1 MKRIVTCLLSIL
13 LLLSANVLAEDNNSS
28 LKPRLVVMTDIGDCD
43 VEPDDMESAIR
54 LMAYADMFE
63 IEAIMTTVGWNC
75 DPYPEEWAQYL
86 DKVVEAYGKD
96 VHNLMARSRQK
107 EFLSLDKENGKQPIG
122 YWPSMEYV
130 KSRCMAGSHKAGI
143 GVIGKDNDTEGS
155 EFLIKLADEDDD
167 RPIWVATWGSGN
179 TLAQAIWKVQ
189 QTRTPKQLK
198 AFLNKFR
205 VYTITDQDMV
215 YAMRM
220 NRAYSSHQWMR
231 REFKDDLKFI
241 WDEGTWQLQCELG
254 KQEWKRHQEMIQG
267 HGELGKIYPSYKWG
281 VEGDT
286 PSFLYIMP
294 NGLNDPEDPTQAGW
308 AGCHKFGMCADS
320 ITYAWT
326 SWQEPQKSITEG
338 YKRRFYPAELNDF
351 CARMQWAKESR
362 GNTNPRILINNQF
375 SLAPIRMRVKA
386 GDKAVF
392 SALAFDAE
400 GDSWTINWWVQPE
413 ASTYQGEVNINHSPM
428 DAATGFIASVDVPKD
443 AKGKT
448 IHVVCEVKDNGE
460 IPLTSYARVIL
471 DVK

>member
-86 DKVVEAYGKD
+86 DKVEAIMTTVGWNCDPYPEEWAQYLDKVVEAYGKD
-96 VHNLMARSRQK
+96 VHNLMVRSRQK

-143 GVIGKDNDTEGS
+143 GVIGKDNDSEGS
-155 EFLIKLADEDDD
+155 EFLIKLADEDDE

-205 VYTITDQDMV
+205 VV
-215 YAMRM
+215 
-220 NRAYSSHQWMR
+220 
-231 REFKDDLKFI
+231 
-241 WDEGTWQLQCELG
+241 
-254 KQEWKRHQEMIQG
+254 
-267 HGELGKIYPSYKWG
+267 
-281 VEGDT
+281 
-286 PSFLYIMP
+286 
-294 NGLNDPEDPTQAGW
+294 
-308 AGCHKFGMCADS
+308 S
-320 ITYAWT
+320 I
-326 SWQEPQKSITEG
+326 P
-338 YKRRFYPAELNDF
+338 
-351 CARMQWAKESR
+351 
-362 GNTNPRILINNQF
+362 
-375 SLAPIRMRVKA
+375 
-386 GDKAVF
+386 
-392 SALAFDAE
+392 
-400 GDSWTINWWVQPE
+400 
-413 ASTYQGEVNINHSPM
+413 
-428 DAATGFIASVDVPKD
+428 
-443 AKGKT
+443 
-448 IHVVCEVKDNGE
+448 
-460 IPLTSYARVIL
+460 
-471 DVK
+471 

>member
-1 MKRIVTCLLSIL
+1 MKRIVTCLLSAL
-13 LLLSANVLAEDNNSS
+13 LCLSVNASDKGGIQP

-86 DKVVEAYGKD
+86 DKVVKAYGKD
-96 VHNLMARSRQK
+96 VHKLMLRSKQK
-107 EFLSLDKENGKQPIG
+107 TFLSLDKENGKQTIG
-122 YWPSMEYV
+122 YWPSMEYI

-143 GVIGKDNDTEGS
+143 EVIGEDNDTEGS

-179 TLAQAIWKVQ
+179 TLARAIWKVK
-189 QTRTPKQLK
+189 QTRTPEQLK
-198 AFLNKFR
+198 AFLHKFR

-220 NRAYSSHQWMR
+220 NRAYSSHMWMR
-231 REFKDDLKFI
+231 REFRDDLKFI

-254 KQEWKRHQEMIQG
+254 KQEWKKHQEMIQG
-267 HGELGKIYPSYKWG
+267 HGELGKIYPNYKWG

-294 NGLNDPEDPTQAGW
+294 NGLNDPEDPTQTGW
-308 AGCHKFGMCADS
+308 AGCHKFGLCADS
-320 ITYAWT
+320 LTYAWT
-326 SWQEPQKSITEG
+326 SWQEPQRGITEG

-351 CARMQWAKESR
+351 CARMQWAHEGR
-362 GNTNPRILINNQF
+362 GNTNPTVIVNGKK
-375 SLAPIRMRVKA
+375 SLSPIHIKA
-386 GDKAVF
+386 KASEVV
-392 SALAFDAE
+392 SLDASGSVDAE
-400 GDSWTINWWVQPE
+400 GDKLSFLWWIQPE
-413 ASTYQGEVNINHSPM
+413 ASGYEGDVDIKGSNDAKVTINIPE
-428 DAATGFIASVDVPKD
+428 K

-448 IHVVCEVKDNGE
+448 IHVVCEVTDNGT
-460 IPLTSYARVIL
+460 IPLTSYARGIL
-471 DVK
+471 EVE